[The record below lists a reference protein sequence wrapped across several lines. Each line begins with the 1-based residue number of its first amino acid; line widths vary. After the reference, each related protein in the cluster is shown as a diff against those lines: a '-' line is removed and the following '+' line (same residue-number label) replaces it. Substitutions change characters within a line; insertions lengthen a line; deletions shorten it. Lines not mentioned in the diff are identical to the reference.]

1 MKSRQDLLKMSYSA
15 QSSNKTFSN
24 SVSLGLNFDFGTQ
37 VESRFKLLILEKSH
51 DKVGTKFF
59 L

>member
-1 MKSRQDLLKMSYSA
+1 MSYSA
-15 QSSNKTFSN
+15 QSSNKTCSD
-24 SVSLGLNFDFGTQ
+24 SVSLGLNFDSGTQ
-37 VESRFKLLILEKSH
+37 VESVSRFKLLILEKSH